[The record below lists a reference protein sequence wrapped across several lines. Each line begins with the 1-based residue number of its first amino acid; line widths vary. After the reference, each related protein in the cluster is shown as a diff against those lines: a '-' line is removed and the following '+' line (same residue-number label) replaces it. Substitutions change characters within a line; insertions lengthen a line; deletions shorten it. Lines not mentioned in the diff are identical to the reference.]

1 MQDQIDLIMKSFI
14 ADCGYEPASEMFDR
28 LSPGK
33 KLRSKLLLNI
43 AQKDEKSL
51 RLCAIIELIQAA
63 SLLHDDVIDESSVRR
78 GKPSINATYGS
89 KNAVMLGDILYSKA
103 YFELSK
109 FESRIAAALSGAVTK
124 LAVGELMDVSLSN
137 DFNDDASK
145 YLQMIYLKTSAL
157 IEEVARCGAFLKFGS
172 AENRGEISD
181 MSGAKN
187 EGEISSSSAAKDH
200 DKISSA
206 SAKFG
211 EYGKNLGLAFQIID
225 DILDVTQSS
234 EALGKPSLSD
244 FAEGKTTLPYIYLYE
259 NLNDSERQKLK
270 SFFKKQLCQSEISW
284 IKAKFSEHGIIE
296 RCINEARAYGQ
307 KALEAVAEFKNDKLE
322 QIVRDMIDREF

>member
-109 FESRIAAALSGAVTK
+109 FESRIAAALSLAVTK
-124 LAVGELMDVSLSN
+124 LAVGELMDVSLSD
-137 DFNDDASK
+137 DFNDDAGK

-157 IEEVARCGAFLKFGS
+157 IEEVARCGAFLKFGG
-172 AENRGEISD
+172 AENRSEISD

-187 EGEISSSSAAKDH
+187 EVEIPSAAKDH

-259 NLNDSERQKLK
+259 NLDDAQRQKLR
-270 SFFKKQLCQSEISW
+270 SFFKKQLRESEISW

>member
-14 ADCGYEPASEMFDR
+14 ADCGYELASEMFDR

-157 IEEVARCGAFLKFGS
+157 IEEVARCGAFLKFGG

-181 MSGAKN
+181 INGAKN
-187 EGEISSSSAAKDH
+187 EDRNPNAAKDH
-200 DKISSA
+200 DKILSA

-259 NLNDSERQKLK
+259 NLDDAQRQKLK
-270 SFFKKQLCQSEISW
+270 TFFKKQLRESEISW
-284 IKAKFSEHGIIE
+284 IKAKLSEHGIIE

>member
-14 ADCGYEPASEMFDR
+14 ADCGYEHASEMFDR

-109 FESRIAAALSGAVTK
+109 FESCIAAALSGAVTK

-157 IEEVARCGAFLKFGS
+157 IEEVARCGAFLKFGG
-172 AENRGEISD
+172 AENCGEISD
-181 MSGAKN
+181 MSSTKN
-187 EGEISSSSAAKDH
+187 KGEIPSAAKDH

-259 NLNDSERQKLK
+259 NLDNVQRQKLK
-270 SFFKKQLCQSEISW
+270 SFFKKQLHESEISW
-284 IKAKFSEHGIIE
+284 IKTKFSEYDIIE

>member
-28 LSPGK
+28 LSSGK

-157 IEEVARCGAFLKFGS
+157 IEEVARCGALLKFGG
-172 AENRGEISD
+172 AENSGEISD

-187 EGEISSSSAAKDH
+187 EGEILSAAKDH

-259 NLNDSERQKLK
+259 NLDDAQRQKLK
-270 SFFKKQLCQSEISW
+270 SFFKKQLRESEISW
-284 IKAKFSEHGIIE
+284 IKAKLSEHGIIE

>member
-1 MQDQIDLIMKSFI
+1 MQDQIDLIMKNFI

-109 FESRIAAALSGAVTK
+109 FESCIAAALSLAVTK
-124 LAVGELMDVSLSN
+124 LAVGELMDVSLSD

-157 IEEVARCGAFLKFGS
+157 IEEVARCGALLKFGG
-172 AENRGEISD
+172 AENSGEISD

-187 EGEISSSSAAKDH
+187 EGEILSAAKDH

-259 NLNDSERQKLK
+259 NLDDAQRQKLK

-284 IKAKFSEHGIIE
+284 IKTKFNEHGIIE

>member
-172 AENRGEISD
+172 AENLGEISD
-181 MSGAKN
+181 MSGTKN
-187 EGEISSSSAAKDH
+187 EVEISNAAKDH
-200 DKISSA
+200 NKISSA
-206 SAKFG
+206 SVKFG

-259 NLNDSERQKLK
+259 NLDDAQRQKLK

-284 IKAKFSEHGIIE
+284 IKAKLSEHGIIE

-322 QIVRDMIDREF
+322 QIVRDMIDRKF

>member
-1 MQDQIDLIMKSFI
+1 MQDQIDLIMKNFI

-109 FESRIAAALSGAVTK
+109 FESRIAAALSLAVTK

-157 IEEVARCGAFLKFGS
+157 IEEVARCGALLKFGG
-172 AENRGEISD
+172 AENSGEISD

-187 EGEISSSSAAKDH
+187 EGEIPSAAKDH

-284 IKAKFSEHGIIE
+284 IKAKFNEHGIIE

>member
-157 IEEVARCGAFLKFGS
+157 IEEVARCGAFLKFGD
-172 AENRGEISD
+172 AGNRGEISD

-187 EGEISSSSAAKDH
+187 EVEIPSSSAAKDH

-259 NLNDSERQKLK
+259 NLDDAQRQKLK

-284 IKAKFSEHGIIE
+284 IKTKLSEHGIIE

>member
-1 MQDQIDLIMKSFI
+1 MQDQIDLIMKNFI

-124 LAVGELMDVSLSN
+124 LAVGELMDVSLSD

-157 IEEVARCGAFLKFGS
+157 IEEVARCGAFLKFGG

-181 MSGAKN
+181 MSCAKN
-187 EGEISSSSAAKDH
+187 EGEIPSAAKDH

-206 SAKFG
+206 SVKFG

-270 SFFKKQLCQSEISW
+270 SFFIKQLRQSEISW
-284 IKAKFSEHGIIE
+284 IKAKLSEHGIIE

>member
-1 MQDQIDLIMKSFI
+1 MLDQIDLIMKSFI
-14 ADCGYEPASEMFDR
+14 ADCGYEPANEMFDR

-109 FESRIAAALSGAVTK
+109 FESRIAAALSLAVTK

-157 IEEVARCGAFLKFGS
+157 IEEVARCGAFLKFGG

-181 MSGAKN
+181 INGAKN
-187 EGEISSSSAAKDH
+187 EDRNPKAAKDH

-259 NLNDSERQKLK
+259 NLDDSERQKLK
-270 SFFKKQLCQSEISW
+270 SFFKKQLRESEISW
-284 IKAKFSEHGIIE
+284 IKAKLSEHGIIE

>member
-1 MQDQIDLIMKSFI
+1 MQDQIDLIMKNFI

-109 FESRIAAALSGAVTK
+109 FKNCIAAALSGAVTK

-157 IEEVARCGAFLKFGS
+157 IEEVARCGAFLKFGGT
-172 AENRGEISD
+172 ENRGEISD
-181 MSGAKN
+181 MSCAKN
-187 EGEISSSSAAKDH
+187 EGEIPSAAKDH

-259 NLNDSERQKLK
+259 NLDDAQRQKLK
-270 SFFKKQLCQSEISW
+270 SFFKKQLRESEISW
-284 IKAKFSEHGIIE
+284 IKAKLSEHGIIE

>member
-157 IEEVARCGAFLKFGS
+157 IEEVARCGAFLKFGG
-172 AENRGEISD
+172 AENHGEISD
-181 MSGAKN
+181 MSCAKN
-187 EGEISSSSAAKDH
+187 EGEIPSAAKDH

-259 NLNDSERQKLK
+259 NLDDAQRQKLK

-284 IKAKFSEHGIIE
+284 IKAKLNEHGVIE

>member
-14 ADCGYEPASEMFDR
+14 ADCGYEPASEMFDK

-109 FESRIAAALSGAVTK
+109 FGSRIAAALSGAVTK

-157 IEEVARCGAFLKFGS
+157 IEEVARCGAFLKFGGT
-172 AENRGEISD
+172 ENRGEISD
-181 MSGAKN
+181 MSCAKN
-187 EGEISSSSAAKDH
+187 EGEIPSAAKNH

-259 NLNDSERQKLK
+259 NLDDSERQKLK

-284 IKAKFSEHGIIE
+284 IKTKLSEHGIIE
-296 RCINEARAYGQ
+296 RCINEACAYGQ

-322 QIVRDMIDREF
+322 QIVRDMIDRKF

>member
-157 IEEVARCGAFLKFGS
+157 IEEVARCGAFLKFGG
-172 AENRGEISD
+172 AENRSEISD
-181 MSGAKN
+181 INGAKN
-187 EGEISSSSAAKDH
+187 EDRNPKAAKDH

-259 NLNDSERQKLK
+259 NLDDEQRQKLR
-270 SFFKKQLCQSEISW
+270 SFFKKQLRESEISW
-284 IKAKFSEHGIIE
+284 IKTKFSEYDIIE

>member
-1 MQDQIDLIMKSFI
+1 MQDQIDLIMKNFI

-124 LAVGELMDVSLSN
+124 LAVGELMDVSLSD

-157 IEEVARCGAFLKFGS
+157 IEEVARCGAFLKFGGT
-172 AENRGEISD
+172 ENRGEISD
-181 MSGAKN
+181 ISGAKN
-187 EGEISSSSAAKDH
+187 EDRNPKAAKDH

-259 NLNDSERQKLK
+259 NLDDAQRQKLK
-270 SFFKKQLCQSEISW
+270 SFFKKQLRQSEISW
-284 IKAKFSEHGIIE
+284 IKAKLSEHGIIE

>member
-1 MQDQIDLIMKSFI
+1 MLDQIDLIMKSFI

-157 IEEVARCGAFLKFGS
+157 IEEVARCGAFLKFGG

-181 MSGAKN
+181 INGAKN
-187 EGEISSSSAAKDH
+187 EGEIPSATKDH

-259 NLNDSERQKLK
+259 NLDDAQQQKLK
-270 SFFKKQLCQSEISW
+270 SFFKKQLCESEISW
-284 IKAKFSEHGIIE
+284 IKAKLSEHGIIE

>member
-1 MQDQIDLIMKSFI
+1 MLDQIDLIMKSFI
-14 ADCGYEPASEMFDR
+14 AECGYEPANEMFAK
-28 LSPGK
+28 LSSGK

-157 IEEVARCGAFLKFGS
+157 IEEVARCGAFLKFGG

-181 MSGAKN
+181 ISGTKN
-187 EGEISSSSAAKDH
+187 SGEIPNAAKDH
-200 DKISSA
+200 NEISIA

-234 EALGKPSLSD
+234 AKLGKPSLSD

-259 NLNDSERQKLK
+259 NLDDAQRQKLK
-270 SFFKKQLCQSEISW
+270 SFFKKQLREDEILW
-284 IKAKFSEHGIIE
+284 IKAKFSEYGIIE

>member
-109 FESRIAAALSGAVTK
+109 FESCIAAALSLAVTK
-124 LAVGELMDVSLSN
+124 LAVGELMDVSLSD
-137 DFNDDASK
+137 DFNDDAGK

-157 IEEVARCGAFLKFGS
+157 IEEVARCGAFLKFGG

-181 MSGAKN
+181 MSCTEN
-187 EGEISSSSAAKDH
+187 EVEIPNAAKDH

-244 FAEGKTTLPYIYLYE
+244 FVEGKTTLPYIYLYE
-259 NLNDSERQKLK
+259 NLDDSERQKLK
-270 SFFKKQLCQSEISW
+270 SFFKKQLCESEISW
-284 IKAKFSEHGIIE
+284 IKAKFSEYGIIE

>member
-51 RLCAIIELIQAA
+51 HLCAIIELIQAA
-63 SLLHDDVIDESSVRR
+63 SLLHDDVIDESSMRR

-109 FESRIAAALSGAVTK
+109 FESRIAAALSLAVTK

-157 IEEVARCGAFLKFGS
+157 IEEVARCGAFLKFGG

-181 MSGAKN
+181 INGAKN
-187 EGEISSSSAAKDH
+187 EGRNPNAAKDH

-259 NLNDSERQKLK
+259 NLNDSERQKLR
-270 SFFKKQLCQSEISW
+270 SFFKKQLCESEISW

>member
-51 RLCAIIELIQAA
+51 HLCAIIELIQAA
-63 SLLHDDVIDESSVRR
+63 SLLHDDVIDESSMRR

-109 FESRIAAALSGAVTK
+109 FESRIAAALSLAVTK

-137 DFNDDASK
+137 DFNYDASK

-157 IEEVARCGAFLKFGS
+157 IEEVARCGAFLKFGG

-181 MSGAKN
+181 INGAKN
-187 EGEISSSSAAKDH
+187 EGRNPNAAKDH

>member
-109 FESRIAAALSGAVTK
+109 FESCIAAALSLAVTK
-124 LAVGELMDVSLSN
+124 LAVGELMDVSLSD

-157 IEEVARCGAFLKFGS
+157 IEEVARCGAFLKFGG

-181 MSGAKN
+181 MSRTEN
-187 EGEISSSSAAKDH
+187 EVEIPSAAKDH

-244 FAEGKTTLPYIYLYE
+244 FVEGKTTLPYIYLYE
-259 NLNDSERQKLK
+259 NLDDSERQKLK

-284 IKAKFSEHGIIE
+284 IKTKFSEHGIIE

-307 KALEAVAEFKNDKLE
+307 KALEAVAEFKNNKLE

>member
-124 LAVGELMDVSLSN
+124 LAVGELMDVSLSD
-137 DFNDDASK
+137 DFNDDAGK

-157 IEEVARCGAFLKFGS
+157 IEEIARCGAFLKFGG
-172 AENRGEISD
+172 AENRGQISD
-181 MSGAKN
+181 MS
-187 EGEISSSSAAKDH
+187 GEISSSSAAKDN

-206 SAKFG
+206 SVKFG

-259 NLNDSERQKLK
+259 NLNDSEQQKLK
-270 SFFKKQLCQSEISW
+270 SFFKKQLCESEISW

-322 QIVRDMIDREF
+322 RIVRDMIDREF

>member
-157 IEEVARCGAFLKFGS
+157 IEEVARCGAFLKFGG

-181 MSGAKN
+181 ISGTKN
-187 EGEISSSSAAKDH
+187 DGKILNAAKDH
-200 DKISSA
+200 DKILSA

-259 NLNDSERQKLK
+259 NLDDAQRQKLK

-284 IKAKFSEHGIIE
+284 IKAKLSEHGIIE
-296 RCINEARAYGQ
+296 RCINEARTYGQ

>member
-109 FESRIAAALSGAVTK
+109 FESRIAAALSLAVTK

-157 IEEVARCGAFLKFGS
+157 IEEVARCGALLKFGG
-172 AENRGEISD
+172 AENSGEISD

-187 EGEISSSSAAKDH
+187 EGEIPSAAKDH

-284 IKAKFSEHGIIE
+284 INAKFNEHGIIE

-322 QIVRDMIDREF
+322 QIVRDMIDRKF

>member
-137 DFNDDASK
+137 NFNDDASK

-157 IEEVARCGAFLKFGS
+157 IEEVARCGAFLKFSG
-172 AENRGEISD
+172 AENRDEISD
-181 MSGAKN
+181 MSGTKN
-187 EGEISSSSAAKDH
+187 EGEIPNAAKDH

-259 NLNDSERQKLK
+259 NLDDAQRQKLK
-270 SFFKKQLCQSEISW
+270 SFFKKQLRQSEISW
-284 IKAKFSEHGIIE
+284 IKAKLSEHGIIE

>member
-124 LAVGELMDVSLSN
+124 LAVGELMDVSLSD

-157 IEEVARCGAFLKFGS
+157 IEEVARCGAFLKFGG
-172 AENRGEISD
+172 AENRGQISD
-181 MSGAKN
+181 MSG
-187 EGEISSSSAAKDH
+187 EIPSSSAAKDH

-206 SAKFG
+206 SVKFG

-259 NLNDSERQKLK
+259 NLDDGQRQKLR
-270 SFFKKQLCQSEISW
+270 SFFKKQLHESEISW
-284 IKAKFSEHGIIE
+284 IKAKLSEHGIIE

>member
-157 IEEVARCGAFLKFGS
+157 IEEVARCGAFLKFGGT
-172 AENRGEISD
+172 ENRGEISNIN
-181 MSGAKN
+181 GAKN
-187 EGEISSSSAAKDH
+187 EDRNPNAAKDH

-206 SAKFG
+206 SVKFG

-234 EALGKPSLSD
+234 ATLGKPSLSD

-259 NLNDSERQKLK
+259 NLDDSERQKLK
-270 SFFKKQLCQSEISW
+270 SFFKKQLRESEISW
-284 IKAKFSEHGIIE
+284 IKAKLSEHGIIE

>member
-124 LAVGELMDVSLSN
+124 LAVGELMDVSLSD

-157 IEEVARCGAFLKFGS
+157 IEEVARCGAFLKFGG

-181 MSGAKN
+181 ISGTKN
-187 EGEISSSSAAKDH
+187 DGKILNAAKDH
-200 DKISSA
+200 DKILSA

-259 NLNDSERQKLK
+259 NLDDSERQKLK
-270 SFFKKQLCQSEISW
+270 SFFKKQICQSEISW
-284 IKAKFSEHGIIE
+284 IKAKLSEHGIIE
-296 RCINEARAYGQ
+296 RCINEARTYGQ

>member
-1 MQDQIDLIMKSFI
+1 MLDQIDLIMKNFI
-14 ADCGYEPASEMFDR
+14 ADCGYEPANEMFDR

-51 RLCAIIELIQAA
+51 HLCAIIELIQAA

-124 LAVGELMDVSLSN
+124 LAVGELMDVSLSD

-157 IEEVARCGAFLKFGS
+157 IEEVARCGAFLKFGG
-172 AENRGEISD
+172 AENSGEISY
-181 MSGAKN
+181 MNSTKN
-187 EGEISSSSAAKDH
+187 EGRNPNAAKDH
-200 DKISSA
+200 DKISRA

-259 NLNDSERQKLK
+259 NLDDAQRQKLK

-284 IKAKFSEHGIIE
+284 IKAKLNEHGIIE

>member
-109 FESRIAAALSGAVTK
+109 FESRIAAALSLAVTK

-157 IEEVARCGAFLKFGS
+157 IEEVARCGAFLKFGG
-172 AENRGEISD
+172 AKNRGEISD
-181 MSGAKN
+181 ISDAKN
-187 EGEISSSSAAKDH
+187 EGEIPNTAKDH

-259 NLNDSERQKLK
+259 NLDDAQRQKLK
-270 SFFKKQLCQSEISW
+270 SFFKKQLCESEISW
-284 IKAKFSEHGIIE
+284 IKTKFSEHGIIE

>member
-109 FESRIAAALSGAVTK
+109 FESCIAAALSGAVTK

-157 IEEVARCGAFLKFGS
+157 IEEVARCGAFLKFGG

-181 MSGAKN
+181 MSRTEN
-187 EGEISSSSAAKDH
+187 EDEIPNAAKDH

-259 NLNDSERQKLK
+259 NLDDAQRQKLK
-270 SFFKKQLCQSEISW
+270 SFFKKQLRQSEISW
-284 IKAKFSEHGIIE
+284 IKTKLSEHGIIE

>member
-1 MQDQIDLIMKSFI
+1 
-14 ADCGYEPASEMFDR
+14 
-28 LSPGK
+28 
-33 KLRSKLLLNI
+33 
-43 AQKDEKSL
+43 
-51 RLCAIIELIQAA
+51 
-63 SLLHDDVIDESSVRR
+63 
-78 GKPSINATYGS
+78 
-89 KNAVMLGDILYSKA
+89 
-103 YFELSK
+103 
-109 FESRIAAALSGAVTK
+109 
-124 LAVGELMDVSLSN
+124 MDVSLSN

-157 IEEVARCGAFLKFGS
+157 IEEVARCGAFLKFGG

-181 MSGAKN
+181 INGAKN
-187 EGEISSSSAAKDH
+187 EGRNPNAAKDH

-259 NLNDSERQKLK
+259 NLNDSERQKLR
-270 SFFKKQLCQSEISW
+270 SFFKKQLCESEISW